1 MGLFTRCGYTSPNST
16 TKNFGNFAFFPTSN
30 LLVMADDY
38 DFGGGDAGA
47 SATFPMQCSALR
59 KNGFVMI
66 KGRPC
71 KIVEMSTSK
80 TGKHGH
86 AKVHLV
92 ALDIFTNRKYED
104 ICPSTHNMD
113 VPNVSRK
120 DYQLLDCSDDGYL
133 SLMDDSGDTR
143 EDLKIPEGDIGEE
156 CKNATADGR
165 DIMCTV
171 LSACGEEAVIATK
184 VNTAVDK

>member
-1 MGLFTRCGYTSPNST
+1 MG
-16 TKNFGNFAFFPTSN
+16 
-30 LLVMADDY
+30 
-38 DFGGGDAGA
+38 
-47 SATFPMQCSALR
+47 ATFPMQCSALR

-66 KGRPC
+66 KSRPC

-92 ALDIFTNRKYED
+92 ALDIFTGKKLED
-104 ICPSTHNMD
+104 ICPSTHNME
-113 VPNVSRK
+113 VPNVKRK
-120 DYQLLDCSDDGYL
+120 DYQLIGLDDDFL

-143 EDLKIPEGDIGEE
+143 DDLKCPDGDIGDEIRSAIAEE
-156 CKNATADGR
+156 K
-165 DIMCTV
+165 DILCTV
-171 LSACGEEAVIATK
+171 LSAVGEECVIATK

>member
-1 MGLFTRCGYTSPNST
+1 
-16 TKNFGNFAFFPTSN
+16 
-30 LLVMADDY
+30 MADEGF
-38 DFGGGDAGA
+38 DFEGGDAGA

-66 KGRPC
+66 KARPC

-86 AKVHLV
+86 AKVHMV
-92 ALDIFTNRKYED
+92 ALDIFTGKKYED

-113 VPNVSRK
+113 VPNVKRK
-120 DYQLLDCSDDGYL
+120 DYQLIGMEDDFL
-133 SLMDDSGDTR
+133 SLMDDTGDTR
-143 EDLKIPEGDIGEE
+143 DDLKCPEGEIGDEIRAAISEE
-156 CKNATADGR
+156 KE
-165 DIMCTV
+165 ILCTV
-171 LSACGEEAVIATK
+171 LSAVGEECVIATK